1 MAPARDAQLVASH
14 PAAHP
19 LDAQLLDALDA
30 ALLSLL
36 QRAPLG
42 TPAELAQAAE
52 LALQLALDAAGAA
65 VAASGAADEAS
76 AGAAAAGD
84 AAAGDAAAGD
94 AAAGDAAAGDA
105 AAGDAAP
112 ADAAPGDAAEDDAA
126 RPAAHVAAGAA
137 ADQAAHAAAKL
148 SAERTGLAC
157 AMERCLELIGE
168 GLVDP
173 GVALPALAMAA
184 HSARATYLPAVAAAR
199 YEIETLLPIPGK
211 ATAIK
216 KSLDVPAAS
225 LVRRPLRVSGET
237 VWPGTAA
244 GAGEAGASREGRA
257 LQGTS
262 EPATAG
268 GPVGAAVA
276 PHRLEALWSAHPAA
290 AVSLVRAARQRL
302 RA

>member
-1 MAPARDAQLVASH
+1 MAPAREPLRDAQV
-14 PAAHP
+14 

-52 LALQLALDAAGAA
+52 LALALALDAAGAA
-65 VAASGAADEAS
+65 VRAAE
-76 AGAAAAGD
+76 GAAAAQ
-84 AAAGDAAAGD
+84 
-94 AAAGDAAAGDA
+94 
-105 AAGDAAP
+105 
-112 ADAAPGDAAEDDAA
+112 
-126 RPAAHVAAGAA
+126 AAHV
-137 ADQAAHAAAKL
+137 AAKL

-216 KSLDVPAAS
+216 KRLDVPAAS
-225 LVRRPLRVSGET
+225 LVRRPLRASGE
-237 VWPGTAA
+237 VGSGTAA
-244 GAGEAGASREGRA
+244 GAGEAGASREGLA
-257 LQGTS
+257 LQGPS
-262 EPATAG
+262 APATAG
-268 GPVGAAVA
+268 GPVGAWAAVA

-290 AVSLVRAARQRL
+290 AVSLVQAARQRL